1 MKDKISIKNILN
13 KQNYSKTYKTD
24 KKCFY
29 VYLNNAIMK
38 TMFLRECERC
48 VFKTMEHLVIT
59 GQKKL
64 SGEVYISG
72 AKNAVV
78 AIIPAAIM
86 AQGVCIIENLPCIE
100 DVTSLVDTL
109 VKLGAECEFLDENT
123 LKIDSTKVVN
133 YCASYDSVKKIRAS
147 YYLMGALL
155 GRFKK
160 AEVAM
165 PGGCNFGTRP
175 IDQHIRG
182 FKALGAEVIIEHGM
196 VKMKAERLVGANI
209 YLDVVSVGAT
219 INIMIAATMAEG
231 ITVIENAAKEP
242 HIVDT
247 ANFLNMLGANIKGAG
262 TDVIRIT
269 GVKELHGAEY
279 MIIPD
284 QIEAGT
290 YMIAAAAAGGDVTIK
305 NIIPKHMDSLSA
317 KLQEMKCKIYEGDDF
332 IRVVSDGKLNCTNV
346 KTMAYPGFPTDLQPQ
361 MTALLCVAEGTSVL
375 TENVWENRF
384 QYINELKRL
393 GCNVTVEGRVAIIE
407 GTNMLT
413 GAEVNATDLRAG
425 AALVIAGLSAK
436 GKTTIGNVKYIDR
449 GYEKIENKLK
459 AIGAIVE
466 RVNID

>member
-1 MKDKISIKNILN
+1 
-13 KQNYSKTYKTD
+13 
-24 KKCFY
+24 
-29 VYLNNAIMK
+29 
-38 TMFLRECERC
+38 
-48 VFKTMEHLVIT
+48 MEHLIIS

-64 SGEVYISG
+64 SGEVFISG
-72 AKNAVV
+72 AKNAAV
-78 AIIPAAIM
+78 AVIPAAIM
-86 AQGVCIIENLPCIE
+86 SQGVCTIENLPSIE

-109 VKLGAECEFLDENT
+109 DKIGAKCEFKNDNT
-123 LKIDSTKVVN
+123 LYIDSTNVN
-133 YCASYDSVKKIRAS
+133 QFCATYDSVKKIRAS

-182 FKALGAEVIIEHGM
+182 FEALGANVKIEHGM
-196 VKMKAERLVGANI
+196 VKIYADKLIGNHI

-219 INIMIAATMAEG
+219 INIMLAAAMAEG
-231 ITVIENAAKEP
+231 VTVIENAAKEP

-247 ANFLNMLGANIKGAG
+247 ANFLNMIGANIKGAG
-262 TDVIRIT
+262 TDVIRIV
-269 GVKELHGAEY
+269 GVEKLHGAEY

-290 YMIAAAAAGGDVTIK
+290 YMIAAAIAGGDVTVK

-317 KLQEMKCKIYEGDDF
+317 KLQEMNCKIYEGDDY
-332 IRVVSDGKLNCTNV
+332 IRVVSDGNLNSANI

-361 MTALLCVAEGTSVL
+361 MTALLSVAQGTGL
-375 TENVWENRF
+375 ITENVWENRF
-384 QYINELKRL
+384 QYVNELKRL
-393 GCNVTVEGRVAIIE
+393 GSNITVEGRIAIVE
-407 GTNMLT
+407 GVNELT

-425 AALVIAGLSAK
+425 AALIIAGLAAK

-449 GYEKIENKLK
+449 GYEKVEYKLRALGANIERINC
-459 AIGAIVE
+459 
-466 RVNID
+466 